1 LDKTT
6 IHNNRNGNHSKPQNI
21 IVKQQQMQKYASA
34 EDLAKRKTQI
44 IKAKY
49 IQLHVY
55 IVQAHSTKIAV
66 PKV

>member
-1 LDKTT
+1 
-6 IHNNRNGNHSKPQNI
+6 
-21 IVKQQQMQKYASA
+21 MQKYASA